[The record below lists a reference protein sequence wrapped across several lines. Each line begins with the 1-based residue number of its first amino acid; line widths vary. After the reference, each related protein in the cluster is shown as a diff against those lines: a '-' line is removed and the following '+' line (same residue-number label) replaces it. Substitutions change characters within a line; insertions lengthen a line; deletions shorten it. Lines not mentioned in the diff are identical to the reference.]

1 MTKKKKIFIS
11 IILIILVLL
20 ANASFAMYTIKNN
33 SILTIN
39 KTEVVAGDSVELTI
53 DISKIQNEKFKII
66 LTSDLNE
73 SEISSKQNL
82 ELEKESN
89 GEVTIEIDKT
99 KTNLNNIKLEYV
111 VPSEIEV
118 GTEIKYNV
126 KIIEEELSNNNPSE
140 FEQNEIIDGNSVEQ
154 NYNQDKEQILKE
166 ETIKVKVIEKTE
178 VKENQNSN
186 KNDNSNNIQQPFE
199 MTDTKNNETDKNS
212 GTSGMQTSENSNSN
226 KNVTNMASFSLKST
240 NESSK
245 ITYNGSNNN
254 YLKSL
259 EISGITL
266 NTTFSKENTSYFAT
280 TTQNTDLIVT
290 AVAEDGNAKV
300 KVTGNTSIKEGIN
313 KILISVT
320 AKNGE
325 VRYYRIFVNYNVK
338 SNTAKVSTSSQISSA
353 LEENTDLHT
362 GYYLSEVYV
371 EENQFVAKG
380 ENILKYSN
388 GTYLTAPYDCYIS
401 ELNLPDTGSQITTD
415 NYVKIQS
422 KNVLMTTFNVS
433 EKNIANIDIGD
444 KVTIKIKS
452 LDKEYTGYVTYVSNT
467 ASNNKFEV
475 KVEFINDGNIKLG
488 MSANISIE

>member
-1 MTKKKKIFIS
+1 
-11 IILIILVLL
+11 
-20 ANASFAMYTIKNN
+20 
-33 SILTIN
+33 
-39 KTEVVAGDSVELTI
+39 
-53 DISKIQNEKFKII
+53 
-66 LTSDLNE
+66 
-73 SEISSKQNL
+73 
-82 ELEKESN
+82 
-89 GEVTIEIDKT
+89 
-99 KTNLNNIKLEYV
+99 
-111 VPSEIEV
+111 
-118 GTEIKYNV
+118 
-126 KIIEEELSNNNPSE
+126 
-140 FEQNEIIDGNSVEQ
+140 
-154 NYNQDKEQILKE
+154 
-166 ETIKVKVIEKTE
+166 
-178 VKENQNSN
+178 
-186 KNDNSNNIQQPFE
+186 

>member
-1 MTKKKKIFIS
+1 
-11 IILIILVLL
+11 
-20 ANASFAMYTIKNN
+20 
-33 SILTIN
+33 
-39 KTEVVAGDSVELTI
+39 
-53 DISKIQNEKFKII
+53 
-66 LTSDLNE
+66 
-73 SEISSKQNL
+73 
-82 ELEKESN
+82 
-89 GEVTIEIDKT
+89 
-99 KTNLNNIKLEYV
+99 
-111 VPSEIEV
+111 
-118 GTEIKYNV
+118 
-126 KIIEEELSNNNPSE
+126 
-140 FEQNEIIDGNSVEQ
+140 
-154 NYNQDKEQILKE
+154 
-166 ETIKVKVIEKTE
+166 
-178 VKENQNSN
+178 
-186 KNDNSNNIQQPFE
+186 
-199 MTDTKNNETDKNS
+199 
-212 GTSGMQTSENSNSN
+212 MQTSENSNSN

-300 KVTGNTSIKEGIN
+300 KVTGNTSINEGIN